1 MALEA
6 LRVAM
11 RAVEAVEV
19 VGDMVGAKVVGVVK
33 EVEVE
38 GIFASPIIPLKNGII

>member
-33 EVEVE
+33 EVEVV
-38 GIFASPIIPLKNGII
+38 FTPPIIPLKNGII